1 MLFMAA
7 VDLMVLAESSVGST
21 FAFPLIFLPGQWCG
35 IPSVVGM
42 LTEWFLRTCNCN
54 EVNQWKSR
62 QHGDMRNYKSCS

>member
-7 VDLMVLAESSVGST
+7 VDLMQNPVSEAHLP
-21 FAFPLIFLPGQWCG
+21 FPLIFLPGQWCG